1 MPEKVRKSKSTKPIK
16 WYESLNQDAIEE
28 ALEDATADSM
38 DDGEQLAGLF
48 YSIAENMAFPWLG
61 SLLGETV
68 SVVDVEMP
76 DSDRLGIDL
85 VVEKNGKQSRIECRS
100 VELLPPYPDGH
111 LYWAAYLCWKER
123 M

>member
-1 MPEKVRKSKSTKPIK
+1 MPEKVRKLKSTKPIK
-16 WYESLNQDAIEE
+16 RYESRNQDAIEE
-28 ALEDATADSM
+28 ALEDATVDSM

-100 VELLPPYPDGH
+100 VELLPPYPEGH
-111 LYWAAYLCWKER
+111 LYLAAYLCWKER